1 MCASRFLWNF
11 YGSKY
16 LTVSKIKGVF
26 AHNAPSMLAKSRT
39 LVVIIS
45 EAKPGLPCHR
55 FSCARLHELAIAR
68 ICSPIDLDV
77 GHLLEER
84 GRPIDGKQLLLQAMR
99 TLEIDPAATKRAWR
113 LTALREVVKN
123 DKAAHGHKIP
133 PALLRNVVQNAS
145 QAKNAMV

>member
-1 MCASRFLWNF
+1 
-11 YGSKY
+11 
-16 LTVSKIKGVF
+16 
-26 AHNAPSMLAKSRT
+26 MLAKSRT

-55 FSCARLHELAIAR
+55 FSCARLHQLAIAR

-84 GRPIDGKQLLLQAMR
+84 GRPIDGKQLLLQAVR

-113 LTALREVVKN
+113 LTALHEVVKN
-123 DKAAHGHKIP
+123 DKATHGHKIP
-133 PALLRNVVQNAS
+133 PALRNVVQNAS
-145 QAKNAMV
+145 HATCDST